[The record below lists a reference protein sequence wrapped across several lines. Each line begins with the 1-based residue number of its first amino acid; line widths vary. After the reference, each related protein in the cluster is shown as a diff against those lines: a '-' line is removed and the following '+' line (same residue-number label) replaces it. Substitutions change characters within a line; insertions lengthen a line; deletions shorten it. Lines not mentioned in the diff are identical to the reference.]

1 MAELVQIPLANAE
14 YVARFERPYIGF
26 IANERARVI
35 EVVFNALLPFNMRLA
50 DIDTVNTGSPAEH
63 KVTFRIPGRSI
74 TFEFGAEEYKFNKDR
89 LTSASASDD
98 EQILLAAERALLE
111 GNSAKVA
118 SCMLTVAMH
127 MQPLNKTRDEILAPL
142 VPEPFKDLKKQRQAW
157 SFGNHMR
164 FEDGD
169 ILLDFSV
176 GFANGIFV
184 RLTSFFPGHPPLS
197 EIIAKLRS
205 DKEALFGILG
215 VEEAANA

>member
-1 MAELVQIPLANAE
+1 
-14 YVARFERPYIGF
+14 
-26 IANERARVI
+26 
-35 EVVFNALLPFNMRLA
+35 
-50 DIDTVNTGSPAEH
+50 
-63 KVTFRIPGRSI
+63 
-74 TFEFGAEEYKFNKDR
+74 
-89 LTSASASDD
+89 
-98 EQILLAAERALLE
+98 
-111 GNSAKVA
+111 
-118 SCMLTVAMH
+118 

-142 VPEPFKDLKKQRQAW
+142 VPESFKDLKKQRKAW